1 MELRGGMHDRKAAAA
16 KPKALEAKRRAAA
29 KPKGKIAADEK
40 LKGRAAAAQNSVR
53 PKRES
58 KKVEIA
64 KAASSKKRTK
74 AKKAT
79 SVAEEYERWH
89 GTCERT
95 GLWHA
100 FDQRFGPKK
109 NVLYA
114 GSFCHLS
121 PSFVFGSVTYVDS
134 DVRAERFFA
143 RKEEVAAL
151 VSERGGP
158 KGATFNFVR
167 GDFEAPL
174 SGVPDASFDLL
185 ISQYSGFVGRACK
198 RYLRVGGH
206 LLCNDS
212 HGDASLCALDP
223 DYELVAAVRRSGE
236 TYVLSEGDL
245 SAEMTPKR
253 GAARATAAELESSR
267 RGQAFTNPAHSYV
280 FCRVR

>member
-1 MELRGGMHDRKAAAA
+1 MLRGGMEDRKGAAA
-16 KPKALEAKRRAAA
+16 KPAAA
-29 KPKGKIAADEK
+29 KPKGKIAAAEK
-40 LKGRAAAAQNSVR
+40 LEGRAAHAQTSAR
-53 PKRES
+53 PKRAAPKMESDKAPPS
-58 KKVEIA
+58 KKI
-64 KAASSKKRTK
+64 RK

-79 SVAEEYERWH
+79 SVAEEYQRWH
-89 GTCERT
+89 GTYERT

-100 FDQRFGPKK
+100 VAQRFGPKQK
-109 NVLYA
+109 VLYA

-121 PSFVFGSVTYVDS
+121 PSFVFDSVTYVDS

-151 VSERGGP
+151 VSDRGGP
-158 KGATFNFVR
+158 KGAKFMFVR

-253 GAARATAAELESSR
+253 RGEERYTAEKLEGSR

-280 FCRVR
+280 FCRSR